1 MAAYGHD
8 PRRYLTTEEKRL
20 LYIRADGLCQD
31 CGAELDSSW
40 HSAHMA
46 AYAGGGATDVDE
58 MRAQCASCNLSLGAR
73 DMEQVE
79 GLSLRQWQQLALPV
93 ILERLWQHGSAT
105 LHAAPGAGKTLF
117 AAAVFRHLADRG
129 LVSRLVVFVPNANL
143 VSQTVEAYKKVRI
156 HLDGKPRDGF
166 IEHPETVG
174 LVVCYQ
180 SLSEGAAEAHALR
193 MVREPT
199 MVVFDEVHHLA
210 EQEHSA
216 WGRYVGSMVGEVAS
230 GPPENAAAV
239 LNMTGTL
246 FRSAASQRIATV
258 RYRKLPGNKLEAVP
272 DWSITT
278 AELIGVELR
287 APDLYAYGGK
297 ATLIDLENEKV
308 IESEVVD
315 LGQQQRS
322 AVNREAFR
330 SRQWLGSF
338 CSEGLRLLNSQLVTV
353 GREVPLKLLH
363 VADDQDTAKLAA
375 DIYNELAGHDIAVL
389 VISDEPGSAK
399 KLKQVRKDLRPRV
412 IVTCQMVTEGF
423 DCHELSVLVHAT
435 RKAARLFVAQVMAR
449 VMRVTDYE
457 RAARRL
463 LPAQILIPDDRV
475 LRGVYAA
482 AIKSGPH
489 IVEEEEEAGGRCH
502 AGHRRRMCPCQY
514 PGDSECTCPWVTGPG
529 PLRKYDLISLE
540 DPRLDMATVLGHDDG
555 DVSAAELEFFIQQC
569 LGLGIPEPYA
579 PRVAVA
585 VRRGAPAQR
594 KYSGEKTAGVTATEA
609 PASPRE
615 VVDAYRAR
623 LKLAAGFMEKHIRHD
638 ASFRGVAEF
647 QGRANDAGEIPAG
660 GRDLATARQ
669 LAAASRWACGCV
681 RRHCH
686 AHGEQAPEWANGV
699 GDG

>member
-1 MAAYGHD
+1 MAAYGRD
-8 PRRYLTTEEKRL
+8 PRRYLSIAEKQQ
-20 LYIRADGLCQD
+20 LYARAEGLCQN
-31 CGAELDSSW
+31 CGVELDATW

-46 AYAGGGATDVDE
+46 AYVTGGATSVDE
-58 MRAQCASCNLSLGAR
+58 MRAQCARCNLGLGGR

-79 GLSLRQWQQLALPV
+79 GLSLRLWQQLALPT

-117 AAAVFRHLADRG
+117 AAAVFKHLVDNG
-129 LVSRLVVFVPNANL
+129 LASRLVVFVPNANL
-143 VSQTVEAYKKVRI
+143 VSQTVDAYKRVRI
-156 HLDGKPRDGF
+156 HLDGKPRDGI
-166 IEHPETVG
+166 IEHPDTVG

-180 SLSEGAAEAHALR
+180 SLSDAAAEAHALR
-193 MVREPT
+193 MDREPT

-216 WGRYVGSMVGEVAS
+216 WGRYVASMVGEVAS

-258 RYRKLPGNKLEAVP
+258 RYRKLPGNKVEAVP

-278 AELIGVELR
+278 TELIGVELR
-287 APDLYAYGGK
+287 APDLYSYGGK
-297 ATLIDLENEKV
+297 ATLVDLENEKV

-315 LGQQQRS
+315 LSQQQRS

-330 SRQWLGSF
+330 SRQWLTSF
-338 CSEGLRLLNSQLVTV
+338 CKEGLRLLNSQLVTV

-363 VADDQDTAKLAA
+363 VADDQDTAKLSA

-389 VISDEPGSAK
+389 VISDEPGSAT
-399 KLKQVRKDLRPRV
+399 KLKKVRTDPRPRV

-435 RKAARLFVAQVMAR
+435 RKAARLFIAQVMAR

-457 RAARRL
+457 RGARLL

-475 LRGVYAA
+475 LRGVYAS

-489 IVEEEEEAGGRCH
+489 IVEEEDAEARCH
-502 AGHRRRMCPCQY
+502 AGHRHRMCPCQY
-514 PGDSECTCPWVTGPG
+514 PADNECTCPWITGPG
-529 PLRKYDLISLE
+529 ALRKYDLISLD
-540 DPRLDMATVLGHDDG
+540 DPRLDLATVLGHDDG
-555 DVSAAELEFFIQQC
+555 DVSVAELDFFIQQC
-569 LGLGIPEPYA
+569 LALGIPEPFA
-579 PRVAVA
+579 PRVVVA
-585 VRRGAPAQR
+585 VRRGAPALR
-594 KYSGEKTAGVTATEA
+594 KYSGEKAASATVTEA
-609 PASPRE
+609 PAGPRE

-623 LKLAAGFMEKHIRHD
+623 LKLAAGFMEKHIGHD
-638 ASFRGVAEF
+638 TTFRGVAEF

-669 LAAASRWACGCV
+669 LAAASHWACGCV

-686 AHGEQAPEWANGV
+686 DHGEQVPDWAKGV

>member
-1 MAAYGHD
+1 MLTACARTAALNLMRAGT
-8 PRRYLTTEEKRL
+8 PRTWPRTWPVVLPALR
-20 LYIRADGLCQD
+20 R
-31 CGAELDSSW
+31 
-40 HSAHMA
+40 
-46 AYAGGGATDVDE
+46 
-58 MRAQCASCNLSLGAR
+58 RAQCAPCNLRLGAR

-79 GLSLRQWQQLALPV
+79 GLILRLWQQLALPT

-117 AAAVFRHLADRG
+117 AAAVFRHLAEIG
-129 LVSRLVVFVPNANL
+129 TVSRLVVFVPNANL
-143 VSQTVEAYKKVRI
+143 VSQTVDAYARLKI
-156 HLDGKPRDGF
+156 YLDGKPRDGV
-166 IEHPETVG
+166 IEHPDTVG

-180 SLSEGAAEAHALR
+180 SLSDDSVDAHALR
-193 MVREPT
+193 MVREAT

-210 EQEHSA
+210 EHEHSA
-216 WGRYVGSMVGEVAS
+216 WGRYVASMIGEVAS

-258 RYRKLPGNKLEAVP
+258 RYHKVADNKWEAVP

-278 AELIGVELR
+278 AELIGIELR

-315 LGQQQRS
+315 LSQQQRS
-322 AVNREAFR
+322 AVNKEAFR
-330 SRQWLGSF
+330 SKQWLTSY

-363 VADDQDTAKLAA
+363 VADDQETAKLAA

-389 VISDEPGSAK
+389 VISDEPGSAL
-399 KLKQVRKDLRPRV
+399 KLRKVRTDPRPRV

-423 DCHELSVLVHAT
+423 DCHDLSVLVHAT

-457 RAARRL
+457 RAARLL
-463 LPAQILIPDDRV
+463 LPAQILIPDDTT
-475 LRGVYAA
+475 LRSVYAA

-489 IVEEEEEAGGRCH
+489 VVEQEEADARCH
-502 AGHRRRMCPCQY
+502 AGHRHKMCPCQY
-514 PGDSECTCPWVTGPG
+514 PADECTCPWVTGPG
-529 PLRKYDLISLE
+529 ALRKYDLIALD
-540 DPRLDMATVLGHDDG
+540 DPRLDRATVLGHDDG
-555 DVSAAELEFFIQQC
+555 DVSAAELDFFIQQC

-585 VRRGAPAQR
+585 VRRGTPALR
-594 KYSGEKTAGVTATEA
+594 KYSSGKAATATEPEV
-609 PASPRE
+609 PAGPRE
-615 VVDAYRAR
+615 LVDAYRAK
-623 LKLAAGFMEKHIRHD
+623 LKLAAGFMEKHIGHD
-638 ASFRGVAEF
+638 ASFRSVAEF
-647 QGRANDAGEIPAG
+647 QGKVNDAGEIPVG
-660 GRDLATARQ
+660 GRDLASVRQ
-669 LAAASRWACGCV
+669 LATASRWACGCV
-681 RRHCH
+681 RRHCQTH
-686 AHGEQAPEWANGV
+686 EEQVPAWAKGIA
-699 GDG
+699 DG

>member
-1 MAAYGHD
+1 MAAYGRD
-8 PRRYLTTEEKRL
+8 PRRYLTTAEKRL
-20 LYIRADGLCQD
+20 LYVRANGLCQG
-31 CGAELDSSW
+31 CGAELDASW

-46 AYAGGGATDVDE
+46 AWVAGGATSVDE
-58 MRAQCASCNLSLGAR
+58 MRAQCARCNLGLGAR

-79 GLSLRQWQQLALPV
+79 GLSLRLWQQLALPV

-117 AAAVFRHLADRG
+117 AAAVFRQLVDTGLA
-129 LVSRLVVFVPNANL
+129 SRLVVFVPNANL
-143 VSQTVEAYKKVRI
+143 VSQTVEAYKRVRI
-156 HLDGKPRDGF
+156 HLDDRPRDGI
-166 IEHPETVG
+166 IEHPDTVG

-180 SLSEGAAEAHALR
+180 SLSEAAAEAHALR
-193 MVREPT
+193 MTHEAT

-216 WGRYVGSMVGEVAS
+216 WGRYVAGMVGEVSS
-230 GPPENAAAV
+230 GPPENAATV

-258 RYRKLPGNKLEAVP
+258 RYRKLPGNKWEAVP

-278 AELIGVELR
+278 TELIGIELR
-287 APDLYAYGGK
+287 APDLYSYGGK
-297 ATLIDLENEKV
+297 ATLIDLEHEKV

-315 LGQQQRS
+315 LSQTQRS

-330 SRQWLGSF
+330 SRQWLTRF

-375 DIYNELAGHDIAVL
+375 DIYNDLAKHDIAVL
-389 VISDEPGSAK
+389 VITDEPGSAK
-399 KLKQVRKDLRPRV
+399 KLRKVRTDPQPRV

-457 RAARRL
+457 RAARQL
-463 LPAQILIPDDRV
+463 LPAQILIPDDKV

-489 IVEEEEEAGGRCH
+489 IIEADEVEARCH
-502 AGHRRRMCPCQY
+502 AGHRHRMCPCQY
-514 PGDSECTCPWVTGPG
+514 PADNECTCPWVTGPG
-529 PLRKYDLISLE
+529 ALRKYDLLALD
-540 DPRLDMATVLGHDDG
+540 DPRLDLATVLGHDDG
-555 DVSAAELEFFIQQC
+555 DVSAPELDFFIQQC
-569 LGLGIPEPYA
+569 LSLGIPEPFA

-585 VRRGAPAQR
+585 VRRGAPALR
-594 KYSGEKTAGVTATEA
+594 KYSTEKTASVTVTET
-609 PASPRE
+609 PAGPRE
-615 VVDAYRAR
+615 VVDAYRAQ

-638 ASFRGVAEF
+638 TSFRNVAEF

-669 LAAASRWACGCV
+669 LAAASRWARGCV
-681 RRHCH
+681 RHHCH
-686 AHGEQAPEWANGV
+686 THGEQVPEWAKGV
-699 GDG
+699 DDG

>member
-1 MAAYGHD
+1 MAG
-8 PRRYLTTEEKRL
+8 
-20 LYIRADGLCQD
+20 
-31 CGAELDSSW
+31 W
-40 HSAHMA
+40 A
-46 AYAGGGATDVDE
+46 AGGATTVDG
-58 MRAQCASCNLSLGAR
+58 MQAQCPRCNLRLGAR

-79 GLSLRQWQQLALPV
+79 GLSLRLWQQLALPV

-117 AAAVFRHLADRG
+117 AAAVFRHLADHG

-143 VSQTVEAYKKVRI
+143 VSQTVDAYKRVRV
-156 HLDGKPRDGF
+156 HLDGKPRDGI
-166 IEHPETVG
+166 IEHPDTVG

-180 SLSEGAAEAHALR
+180 SLSEAAAEAHALR
-193 MVREPT
+193 MVGEPT

-216 WGRYVGSMVGEVAS
+216 WGRYAAAMVGEVAS
-230 GPPENAAAV
+230 GPPDNATAV

-246 FRSAASQRIATV
+246 FRSAVSQRIATV

-272 DWSITT
+272 DWSISTT
-278 AELIGVELR
+278 ELIGIELR
-287 APDLYAYGGK
+287 APDLYSYGGK

-315 LGQQQRS
+315 LSQTQRS

-330 SRQWLGSF
+330 SRPWLTSF
-338 CSEGLRLLNSQLVTV
+338 CSEGLRLLNSQLATV

-399 KLKQVRKDLRPRV
+399 KLRQVRSDHRPRV

-449 VMRVTDYE
+449 IMRVTDYE
-457 RAARRL
+457 RAARQL
-463 LPAQILIPDDRV
+463 LPAQILIPDDKV
-475 LRGVYAA
+475 LRGVYAS
-482 AIKSGPH
+482 AIKAGLH
-489 IVEEEEEAGGRCH
+489 VIEEEEAEARCH
-502 AGHRRRMCPCQY
+502 HGHRRRMCPCQY
-514 PGDSECTCPWVTGPG
+514 PADSECNCPWITGPG
-529 PLRKYDLISLE
+529 ALRKYDLLSLE
-540 DPRLDMATVLGHDDG
+540 DPRLDLATVLGHDDG

-585 VRRGAPAQR
+585 VRRGTPAMR
-594 KYSGEKTAGVTATEA
+594 KYSDEKAGTATATET
-609 PASPRE
+609 PAGPRE

-638 ASFRGVAEF
+638 TTFRNVAEF

-660 GRDLATARQ
+660 GRDLANARQ
-669 LAAASRWACGCV
+669 LEAASRWASGCV

-686 AHGEQAPEWANGV
+686 THGEQVPEWAKGI

>member
-1 MAAYGHD
+1 MAAYGRD
-8 PRRYLTTEEKRL
+8 PRRYLSTEEKRL
-20 LYIRADGLCQD
+20 LYVRANGLCQG
-31 CGAELDSSW
+31 CGAELDASW

-46 AYAGGGATDVDE
+46 AWVAGGATSVDG
-58 MRAQCASCNLSLGAR
+58 MRAQCARCNLGLGAR

-79 GLSLRQWQQLALPV
+79 GLSLRLWQQLALPV
-93 ILERLWQHGSAT
+93 ILERLWQRGSAT

-117 AAAVFRHLADRG
+117 AAAVFRQLVDTGLA
-129 LVSRLVVFVPNANL
+129 SRLVVFVPNANL
-143 VSQTVEAYKKVRI
+143 VSQTVEAYKRVRI
-156 HLDGKPRDGF
+156 HLDDRPRDGI
-166 IEHPETVG
+166 IEHPDTVG

-180 SLSEGAAEAHALR
+180 SLSEAAAEAHALR
-193 MVREPT
+193 MTHEAT

-216 WGRYVGSMVGEVAS
+216 WGRYVAGMVGEVSS

-258 RYRKLPGNKLEAVP
+258 QYRKLPGNKWEAEP

-278 AELIGVELR
+278 TELIGIELR
-287 APDLYAYGGK
+287 APDLYSYGGK
-297 ATLIDLENEKV
+297 ATLIDLEHEKV

-315 LGQQQRS
+315 LSQTQRS

-330 SRQWLGSF
+330 SRQWLTRF

-375 DIYNELAGHDIAVL
+375 DIYNDLAKHDIAVL
-389 VISDEPGSAK
+389 VITDEPGSAK
-399 KLKQVRKDLRPRV
+399 KLRKVRTDPQPRV

-457 RAARRL
+457 RAARQL
-463 LPAQILIPDDRV
+463 LPAQILIPDDKV

-489 IVEEEEEAGGRCH
+489 IIEADEAEARCH

-514 PGDSECTCPWVTGPG
+514 PADNECTCPWVTGPG
-529 PLRKYDLISLE
+529 ALRKYDLLALD
-540 DPRLDMATVLGHDDG
+540 DPRLDLATVLGHDDG
-555 DVSAAELEFFIQQC
+555 DVSAPELDFFIQQC
-569 LGLGIPEPYA
+569 LSLGIPEPFA

-585 VRRGAPAQR
+585 VRRGAPALR
-594 KYSGEKTAGVTATEA
+594 KYSAEKPAGVTATET
-609 PASPRE
+609 PAGPRE
-615 VVDAYRAR
+615 VVDAYRAQ

-638 ASFRGVAEF
+638 TTFRNVAEF
-647 QGRANDAGEIPAG
+647 QGRANDSGEIPAG

-669 LAAASRWACGCV
+669 LAAASRWARGCV

-686 AHGEQAPEWANGV
+686 THGEQVPEWAKGV